1 MSAVAPTERSFGK
14 MPEISISELKRQLE
28 NPGEAVSLA
37 EALYCERID
46 EIAHRIVESGSI
58 RVVLLSGPSGSGK
71 TTTANLIADRIRAL
85 GEKSMVISMDDFYM
99 NLDDER
105 YPRLENGK
113 NDFESP
119 DALDEACMLRTL
131 GDIISGRSFTV
142 PKYDFKAGGR
152 GGFGEYPSFG
162 DGCVIVEGIHALN
175 PRFSDPFPK
184 DSVLKVFVSVSTNIY
199 NSKGRI
205 ISGKKLRF
213 VRRAVR
219 DSIYRGADVL
229 RTLSMWTN
237 VLKGEEQYLYPY
249 KDTADVRFDTF
260 HIFEPAVMK
269 PYILTMLTDEVTSVN
284 PYARAVREAMEQ
296 MPELPE
302 DIVPQSSLIR
312 EFIPGG
318 IYEELY

>member
-1 MSAVAPTERSFGK
+1 MA
-14 MPEISISELKRQLE
+14 EISISELRRRLK
-28 NPGEAVSLA
+28 NPKEAVLLA
-37 EALYCERID
+37 EELYKERID
-46 EIAHRIVESGSI
+46 EIAHRVVDSGSV
-58 RVVLLSGPSGSGK
+58 RVILLSGPSGSGK
-71 TTTANLIADRIRAL
+71 TTTANLISDRVKAL

-119 DALDEACMLRTL
+119 DALDESCMLRTL
-131 GDIISGRSFTV
+131 GDIISGNSFTV
-142 PKYDFKAGGR
+142 PKYDFKKGGR
-152 GGFGEYPSFG
+152 SGFGEYPSFR

-175 PRFSDPFPK
+175 PKFSNPFPK

-219 DSIYRGADVL
+219 DSIYRGADVS

-237 VLKGEEQYLYPY
+237 VLHGEEQYLYPF
-249 KDTADVRFDTF
+249 KDTADIKFDTF
-260 HIFEPAVMK
+260 HTFEPAVMK
-269 PYILTMLTDEVTSVN
+269 PYILKMLSAELASAN
-284 PYARAVREAMEQ
+284 PYARTVREAMEM
-296 MPELPE
+296 MPEMPE
-302 DIVPQSSLIR
+302 ELVPQSSLIR

-318 IYEELY
+318 IYEDLY

>member
-1 MSAVAPTERSFGK
+1 
-14 MPEISISELKRQLE
+14 MPEISISELRRALE
-28 NPGEAVSLA
+28 NPKDAVLHA
-37 EALYCERID
+37 EELYRERID
-46 EIAHRIVESGSI
+46 EVARRIVESGSI

-85 GEKSMVISMDDFYM
+85 GEPSMVISMDDFYM
-99 NLDDER
+99 NLSDER
-105 YPRLENGK
+105 YPRLKNGN
-113 NDFESP
+113 NDFENP

-142 PKYDFKAGGR
+142 PKFDFKIGER
-152 GGFGEYPSFG
+152 SGFGEYPSFG

-175 PRFSDPFPK
+175 PRFSNPLPK
-184 DSVLKVFVSVSTNIY
+184 NSILKVFVSVSTNIY

-219 DSIYRGADVL
+219 DSLYRGADVN

-237 VLKGEEQYLYPY
+237 VLRGEEQYLYPY
-249 KDTADVRFDTF
+249 KDTADIKFDTF

-269 PYILTMLTDEVTSVN
+269 PYILEMLTSEVTAVN
-284 PYARAVREAMEQ
+284 PYARTVREAMDM
-296 MPELPE
+296 MPKIPEEL
-302 DIVPQSSLIR
+302 VPQGSLIR

-318 IYEELY
+318 IYEDLY